1 MILILFDEDRQIEI
15 TTDNLLDHAREHDP
29 RATHVDSDLYVMA
42 DKIQIGRFVIKKF
55 CSTGRKT

>member
-15 TTDNLLDHAREHDP
+15 TTTGNLLDHAQKHDP

-42 DKIQIGRFVIKKF
+42 DKIQIGRFVTK
-55 CSTGRKT
+55 

>member
-42 DKIQIGRFVIKKF
+42 DKIQIGRFVIK
-55 CSTGRKT
+55 